1 MDIRPH
7 GFPPPDGFRGGDG
20 IPFRGPLVQHMDGG
34 GPSTLA
40 WVIFALLL
48 VLLVLAIVSLAV
60 DAYYRRRG
68 TRPEPQPPA
77 DTPLESGDTSRA
89 LVVLDDRY
97 ARGEI
102 SRDDYIRT
110 RDDLRGVTEPTTQVI
125 PPEPE
130 PA

>member
-1 MDIRPH
+1 MDIRPY
-7 GFPPPDGFRGGDG
+7 GLPPDGFRGGDG
-20 IPFRGPLVQHMDGG
+20 MPFRGQLVQHVDGG

-40 WVIFALLL
+40 WAIFALVL

-60 DAYYRRRG
+60 DAYHRHRDARAG
-68 TRPEPQPPA
+68 QGV
-77 DTPLESGDTSRA
+77 DTPPKSADSSRA
-89 LVVLDDRY
+89 LAVLDDRY

-102 SRDDYIRT
+102 SRDDYLRT
-110 RDDLRGVTEPTTQVI
+110 RDDLRGVTEATTQVI

>member
-1 MDIRPH
+1 MDIRPN

-20 IPFRGPLVQHMDGG
+20 IPFRGPLVQHVEGA

-60 DAYYRRRG
+60 DAYHRRREA
-68 TRPEPQPPA
+68 RPGQQPAAPF
-77 DTPLESGDTSRA
+77 PESGDSSRA
-89 LVVLDDRY
+89 LAVLDDRY

-102 SRDDYIRT
+102 SRDDYLRT
-110 RDDLRGVTEPTTQVI
+110 RDDLRGVTEATTQVI
-125 PPEPE
+125 PPDPE

>member
-1 MDIRPH
+1 MDVGPH

-20 IPFRGPLVQHMDGG
+20 IPFRSPLVQHMDGG

-40 WVIFALLL
+40 WVIFAILL

-60 DAYYRRRG
+60 DAYYRRRES
-68 TRPEPQPPA
+68 RPAPQPDAPS
-77 DTPLESGDTSRA
+77 ESGDSSRA
-89 LVVLDDRY
+89 LAVLDDRY
-97 ARGEI
+97 ARGDI
-102 SRDDYIRT
+102 TRDDYIRT
-110 RDDLRGVTEPTTQVI
+110 RDDLRGVNEATTQVT

>member
-1 MDIRPH
+1 MDIRPY
-7 GFPPPDGFRGGDG
+7 GLPPDGFRGGDG
-20 IPFRGPLVQHMDGG
+20 IPFRGPLVQHVEGG

-68 TRPEPQPPA
+68 ARPVPQPPA
-77 DTPLESGDTSRA
+77 DAPPESGNSSEA
-89 LVVLDDRY
+89 LAVLDDRY

-102 SRDDYIRT
+102 SRDDYLRT
-110 RDDLRGVTEPTTQVI
+110 RDDLRGVPGATTQVI
-125 PPEPE
+125 PQEPE